1 MAVSRLALV
10 ALAIVL
16 LVGTLLR
23 AQQQPTF
30 RTGTRTVPVFV
41 TVLDAA
47 GRLVPDLV
55 RDDFEIFDNGKAQDI
70 TVFANEI
77 QPITLVLLL
86 DRSTSMALNFRLER
100 EAAEQLV
107 GDLMPADKAKIGS
120 FSREIEIDPDHFTRE
135 HDALLEVINTD
146 LLGAG
151 PTPLWSAIDAGM
163 DALKGQDGRRVVL
176 VFTDGSDDPGDFRG
190 RTRSLSDVMNR
201 ARIDDVMVYAIG
213 LTGWIRGMGS
223 AGGMGLYGGGG
234 GSFGGGGGMELKPDK
249 GLKIIAG
256 ESGGGYFEL
265 KSADNLATT
274 FKRVAEELHH
284 QYALGFVPEVLD
296 GKTHKLDVHVKREG
310 MTARARRSYVA
321 TKADK
326 K

>member
-1 MAVSRLALV
+1 MPMSRSDSSSTVPRVALV
-10 ALAIVL
+10 AIVL

-47 GRLVPDLV
+47 GRLVTDLV
-55 RDDFEIFDNGKAQDI
+55 RDDFEILDNGTLQDI
-70 TVFANEI
+70 TVFENKI

-86 DRSTSMALNFRLER
+86 DRSNSMALNFRLER

-107 GDLMPADKAKIGS
+107 GDLMAADKAKIGS
-120 FSREIEIDPDHFTRE
+120 FSRDIEIDPEHFTSS
-135 HDALLEVINTD
+135 HDELLEVINMD

-176 VFTDGSDDPGDFRG
+176 VFTDGSDEPGDFRG
-190 RTRSLSDVMNR
+190 RIRSLTDVMNR
-201 ARIDDVMVYAIG
+201 ARVDDVMVYAVG
-213 LTGWIRGMGS
+213 LTGYWGPGS
-223 AGGMGLYGGGG
+223 GGGGMGLRGGGR
-234 GSFGGGGGMELKPDK
+234 GMELPDK
-249 GLKIIAG
+249 GLKVIAG

-296 GKTHKLDVHVKREG
+296 GKTHKVEVRVKREG
-310 MTARARRSYVA
+310 MAARARKSYVA
-321 TKADK
+321 SKADK